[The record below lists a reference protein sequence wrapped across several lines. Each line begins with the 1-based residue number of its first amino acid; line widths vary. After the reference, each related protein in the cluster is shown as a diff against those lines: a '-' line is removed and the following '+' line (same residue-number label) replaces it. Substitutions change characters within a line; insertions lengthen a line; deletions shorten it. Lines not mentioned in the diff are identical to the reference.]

1 MLTVAVDGKGTLQ
14 KTILNRGLWGF
25 YDDME
30 GFNYDL
36 DRAKALMAE
45 AGYPDGG
52 ISTTLTY
59 STSGAYANI
68 ATVIQDNLSK
78 IGITVTLNP
87 MEDATL
93 KETCVN
99 GDQELYLWRW
109 NEDSKV
115 DFVYRDLYY
124 TGSTS
129 NYHHYSDPH
138 ADELIDKVATEK
150 DQDARMAAGIELQE
164 YLVNACPQVPLYIAN
179 LVIAFNKDLQETHR
193 HSGVAARFFS
203 SRHRFSLSLFRRW
216 IFLLKYI
223 GKRLLML
230 LPVILVTSFLI
241 FWAMSLTGGDPA
253 RQIAGDR
260 ATEAEVEAIREEMG
274 LNDPFL
280 VRYGNY
286 MKGMLTGD
294 MGKSYVTNKDVFRT
308 FMEKLPNTLMLGGAA
323 VLIAIIVSLP
333 LGIYTAIHQNTWKDT
348 AGMVFALFGT
358 SMPNFWLGLML
369 IILFSL
375 KLHWLPSGGKNGI
388 ASLILPALT
397 VGFGL
402 AALITRTT
410 RSSML
415 DVIRQDYMTTARA
428 KGCSEKRVIFRHG
441 LKNALIP
448 IITAIG
454 LQMSLVITGSVL
466 AETVFSWPGIGR
478 LVYDSIS
485 KRDTPMVTGS
495 IIMCSVLMCI
505 INLIVDLIYA
515 FFDPRIKAQYS
526 KKR

>member
-1 MLTVAVDGKGTLQ
+1 ML
-14 KTILNRGLWGF
+14 I
-25 YDDME
+25 
-30 GFNYDL
+30 
-36 DRAKALMAE
+36 
-45 AGYPDGG
+45 
-52 ISTTLTY
+52 
-59 STSGAYANI
+59 
-68 ATVIQDNLSK
+68 
-78 IGITVTLNP
+78 
-87 MEDATL
+87 
-93 KETCVN
+93 
-99 GDQELYLWRW
+99 
-109 NEDSKV
+109 
-115 DFVYRDLYY
+115 
-124 TGSTS
+124 
-129 NYHHYSDPH
+129 
-138 ADELIDKVATEK
+138 
-150 DQDARMAAGIELQE
+150 
-164 YLVNACPQVPLYIAN
+164 
-179 LVIAFNKDLQETHR
+179 
-193 HSGVAARFFS
+193 
-203 SRHRFSLSLFRRW
+203 
-216 IFLLKYI
+216 
-223 GKRLLML
+223 
-230 LPVILVTSFLI
+230 PVILVTSFLI

-286 MKGMLTGD
+286 MKGMLTGN
-294 MGKSYVTNKDVFRT
+294 MGKSYVTNKDVFQT

-375 KLHWLPSGGKNGI
+375 KLHWLPSGGKNGFS
-388 ASLILPALT
+388 SLILPALT

-428 KGCSEKRVIFRHG
+428 KGCSERRVIFRHG

>member
-1 MLTVAVDGKGTLQ
+1 ML
-14 KTILNRGLWGF
+14 I
-25 YDDME
+25 
-30 GFNYDL
+30 
-36 DRAKALMAE
+36 
-45 AGYPDGG
+45 
-52 ISTTLTY
+52 
-59 STSGAYANI
+59 
-68 ATVIQDNLSK
+68 
-78 IGITVTLNP
+78 
-87 MEDATL
+87 
-93 KETCVN
+93 
-99 GDQELYLWRW
+99 
-109 NEDSKV
+109 
-115 DFVYRDLYY
+115 
-124 TGSTS
+124 
-129 NYHHYSDPH
+129 
-138 ADELIDKVATEK
+138 
-150 DQDARMAAGIELQE
+150 
-164 YLVNACPQVPLYIAN
+164 
-179 LVIAFNKDLQETHR
+179 
-193 HSGVAARFFS
+193 
-203 SRHRFSLSLFRRW
+203 
-216 IFLLKYI
+216 
-223 GKRLLML
+223 
-230 LPVILVTSFLI
+230 PVILVTSFLI

-294 MGKSYVTNKDVFRT
+294 MGKSYVTNKDVFQT

-375 KLHWLPSGGKNGI
+375 KLHWLPSGGKNGFS
-388 ASLILPALT
+388 SLILPALT

-428 KGCSEKRVIFRHG
+428 KGCSERRVIFRHG

>member
-1 MLTVAVDGKGTLQ
+1 
-14 KTILNRGLWGF
+14 
-25 YDDME
+25 
-30 GFNYDL
+30 
-36 DRAKALMAE
+36 
-45 AGYPDGG
+45 
-52 ISTTLTY
+52 
-59 STSGAYANI
+59 
-68 ATVIQDNLSK
+68 
-78 IGITVTLNP
+78 
-87 MEDATL
+87 
-93 KETCVN
+93 
-99 GDQELYLWRW
+99 
-109 NEDSKV
+109 
-115 DFVYRDLYY
+115 
-124 TGSTS
+124 
-129 NYHHYSDPH
+129 
-138 ADELIDKVATEK
+138 
-150 DQDARMAAGIELQE
+150 
-164 YLVNACPQVPLYIAN
+164 
-179 LVIAFNKDLQETHR
+179 
-193 HSGVAARFFS
+193 
-203 SRHRFSLSLFRRW
+203 
-216 IFLLKYI
+216 LLKYI

-230 LPVILVTSFLI
+230 IPVILVTSFLI

-253 RQIAGDR
+253 RPVAGDR

-294 MGKSYVTNKDVFRT
+294 MGKSYVTNKDVFQT

-375 KLHWLPSGGKNGI
+375 KLHWLPSGGKNGF
-388 ASLILPALT
+388 ASLSLPALT

-505 INLIVDLIYA
+505 INLVVDLIYA
-515 FFDPRIKAQYS
+515 FFAPRIKAQYS

>member
-1 MLTVAVDGKGTLQ
+1 MFRL
-14 KTILNRGLWGF
+14 IL
-25 YDDME
+25 
-30 GFNYDL
+30 
-36 DRAKALMAE
+36 
-45 AGYPDGG
+45 
-52 ISTTLTY
+52 
-59 STSGAYANI
+59 
-68 ATVIQDNLSK
+68 
-78 IGITVTLNP
+78 
-87 MEDATL
+87 
-93 KETCVN
+93 
-99 GDQELYLWRW
+99 
-109 NEDSKV
+109 
-115 DFVYRDLYY
+115 
-124 TGSTS
+124 
-129 NYHHYSDPH
+129 
-138 ADELIDKVATEK
+138 
-150 DQDARMAAGIELQE
+150 
-164 YLVNACPQVPLYIAN
+164 
-179 LVIAFNKDLQETHR
+179 
-193 HSGVAARFFS
+193 
-203 SRHRFSLSLFRRW
+203 
-216 IFLLKYI
+216 
-223 GKRLLML
+223 KRLLL
-230 LPVILVTSFLI
+230 LIPVLIGVTFLVFAIL
-241 FWAMSLTGGDPA
+241 SLAPGDPVLVVL
-253 RQIAGDR
+253 GDN
-260 ATEAEVEAIREEMG
+260 ATEEAAEAMRSELG
-274 LNDPFL
+274 LDKPFL
-280 VRYGNY
+280 ERYVNY
-286 MKGMLTGD
+286 IWDLLHGD
-294 MGKSYVTNKDVFRT
+294 FGKSYKT
-308 FMEKLPNTLMLGGAA
+308 KLSVSDQILSRFPNTILLALSSM
-323 VLIAIIVSLP
+323 LIALLFGIP
-333 LGIYTAIHQNTWKDT
+333 LGILSAKKQYTLLDNVASVGGLIS
-348 AGMVFALFGT
+348 V

-375 KLHWLPSGGKNGI
+375 KLHWLPSGGKNGF

-505 INLIVDLIYA
+505 INLVVDLIYA

>member
-1 MLTVAVDGKGTLQ
+1 M
-14 KTILNRGLWGF
+14 
-25 YDDME
+25 
-30 GFNYDL
+30 
-36 DRAKALMAE
+36 
-45 AGYPDGG
+45 
-52 ISTTLTY
+52 
-59 STSGAYANI
+59 
-68 ATVIQDNLSK
+68 
-78 IGITVTLNP
+78 
-87 MEDATL
+87 
-93 KETCVN
+93 
-99 GDQELYLWRW
+99 
-109 NEDSKV
+109 
-115 DFVYRDLYY
+115 
-124 TGSTS
+124 
-129 NYHHYSDPH
+129 
-138 ADELIDKVATEK
+138 
-150 DQDARMAAGIELQE
+150 
-164 YLVNACPQVPLYIAN
+164 
-179 LVIAFNKDLQETHR
+179 
-193 HSGVAARFFS
+193 
-203 SRHRFSLSLFRRW
+203 
-216 IFLLKYI
+216 LKYI

-375 KLHWLPSGGKNGI
+375 KLHWLPSGGKNGF

-495 IIMCSVLMCI
+495 IIMCSVLMCV

-515 FFDPRIKAQYS
+515 FFDLRIKAQYS